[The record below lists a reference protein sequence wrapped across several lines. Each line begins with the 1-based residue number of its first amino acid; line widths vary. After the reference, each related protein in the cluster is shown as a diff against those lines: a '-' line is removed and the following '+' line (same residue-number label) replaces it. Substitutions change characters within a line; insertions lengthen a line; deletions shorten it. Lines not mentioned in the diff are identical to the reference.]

1 MCEGGKLVKK
11 AKEEVPQPFVI
22 GCGGDPCSCSSLL
35 AQHSTT
41 YSTHHSSTSIW
52 GYSIPWPFMLPSPR
66 TDPDKYIWTLCR
78 MPLVWQ
84 SSLWW
89 KCCQGGR
96 ASTKFFHWT
105 INRTFTDGGSRPN
118 APVEGWPQW
127 GGLGGRWSQTRDIGD
142 LESHRRSNFVLF
154 SLTNI
159 GVSEKYTAALMWHLF
174 TDGCTSIQIFMTS
187 GITGSGRRP
196 SHALFKSRRN
206 EIFVPNIYCKN
217 ICDPC
222 RVWLCNI
229 ASNIANNIN
238 PNWHN

>member
-22 GCGGDPCSCSSLL
+22 GCGGDPCCCSSLL
-35 AQHSTT
+35 TQQSTT

-96 ASTKFFHWT
+96 ASTKLTQKNHFCIDST
-105 INRTFTDGGSRPN
+105 TGPL
-118 APVEGWPQW
+118 PVVVRDQMLRWKDDPSGEV
-127 GGLGGRWSQTRDIGD
+127 LGGGGRRQEISETLKATGD
-142 LESHRRSNFVLF
+142 LILCF
-154 SLTNI
+154 S
-159 GVSEKYTAALMWHLF
+159 
-174 TDGCTSIQIFMTS
+174 
-187 GITGSGRRP
+187 
-196 SHALFKSRRN
+196 
-206 EIFVPNIYCKN
+206 
-217 ICDPC
+217 
-222 RVWLCNI
+222 VWKI
-229 ASNIANNIN
+229 MGY
-238 PNWHN
+238 